1 MRIPTLLL
9 TCVAIVLGATGVQ
22 AQPPTVTWK
31 INANGHEGEL
41 VIDSIKEGKV
51 EGTLL
56 GDKIRG
62 SYDEKTRCLS
72 LLRLGTDGHAFQSYK
87 GYLFLNPEEKQ
98 TKYNLAG
105 TFQVFAG
112 EGGAGVEY
120 GWYAHVTVSKE

>member
-1 MRIPTLLL
+1 MRIPTILLACVVLLL
-9 TCVAIVLGATGVQ
+9 GAVGVQ
-22 AQPPTVTWK
+22 AEPPTGTWK

-41 VIDSIKEGKV
+41 VIDSVTDGKV

-62 SYDEKTRCLS
+62 FYDEKSKCLS
-72 LLRLGTDGHAFQSYK
+72 LIRLGADGNTKQTYK

-105 TFQVFAG
+105 TFQVFGG

-120 GWYAHVTVSKE
+120 GWYAHVTKAKE

>member
-1 MRIPTLLL
+1 MRVPPLFLACVVLLL
-9 TCVAIVLGATGVQ
+9 GAAGVQ
-22 AQPPTVTWK
+22 AQPPTGAWK
-31 INANGHEGEL
+31 VNANGHEGEL

-62 SYDEKTRCLS
+62 FYDEKSKCLS
-72 LLRLGTDGHAFQSYK
+72 LLRLGADGGTKQTYK
-87 GYLFLNPEEKQ
+87 GYLFHNKEQ

-105 TFQVFAG
+105 TFQVFGG

-120 GWYAHVTVSKE
+120 GWYAHVAVPKE